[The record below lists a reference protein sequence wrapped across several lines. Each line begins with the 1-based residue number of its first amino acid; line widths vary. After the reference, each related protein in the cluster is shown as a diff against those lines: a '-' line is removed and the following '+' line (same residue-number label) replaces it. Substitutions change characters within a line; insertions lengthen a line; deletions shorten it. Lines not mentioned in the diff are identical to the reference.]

1 MSHIFII
8 TTPLIKTLLYLT
20 VHNLLIIT
28 ILGGTLLTLFI
39 YYIYSSINRRES
51 LNIIKDNNIIYFNLS
66 DDELFS
72 IKIDDNETLSD
83 ALLNAIKEEFTT
95 IKDIVDRVYFINFR
109 DDKLYRELNEFIQKN
124 ID

>member
-8 TTPLIKTLLYLT
+8 TTPLIKALLYLIT
-20 VHNLLIIT
+20 ENLLTIT
-28 ILGGTLLTLFI
+28 IFSVTILTLFTH
-39 YYIYSSINRRES
+39 YIYSSINRRES

-83 ALLNAIKEEFTT
+83 ALFNAINEELTT
-95 IKDIVDRVYFINFR
+95 IKDIVDRVDFINFR
-109 DDKLYRELNEFIQKN
+109 DDKLHKELNEFIQKN

>member
-8 TTPLIKTLLYLT
+8 TTPLIKALLYLT
-20 VHNLLIIT
+20 IENLLTIT
-28 ILGGTLLTLFI
+28 ILGIIFLTLFI

-72 IKIDDNETLSD
+72 IKIDDNEILSD
-83 ALLNAIKEEFTT
+83 ALLNAIKEEFNT
-95 IKDIVDRVYFINFR
+95 IKDIVDRVDFINFR

>member
-8 TTPLIKTLLYLT
+8 TTPLIKALLYLT
-20 VHNLLIIT
+20 IENLLTIT
-28 ILGGTLLTLFI
+28 ILGIIFLTLFI

-83 ALLNAIKEEFTT
+83 ALLNAINEELTT
-95 IKDIVDRVYFINFR
+95 IKDIVDRVDFINFR

>member
-8 TTPLIKTLLYLT
+8 TIPLIKTLLYLIIE
-20 VHNLLIIT
+20 NLLIIT
-28 ILGGTLLTLFI
+28 ILGGFFLTLFI

-72 IKIDDNETLSD
+72 IKIDDNDTLSD
-83 ALLNAIKEEFTT
+83 ALLNAIKKEFNS
-95 IKDIVDRVYFINFR
+95 IKDIVDRVDFINFR
-109 DDKLYRELNEFIQKN
+109 DDKLYRELNKFIQEN

>member
-8 TTPLIKTLLYLT
+8 TTPLIKSLLYLI
-20 VHNLLIIT
+20 VENLLTIT
-28 ILGGTLLTLFI
+28 ILAVTILTIFI

-72 IKIDDNETLSD
+72 IKIDDNETLSE
-83 ALLNAIKEEFTT
+83 ALFNAIKREFDTL
-95 IKDIVDRVYFINFR
+95 KDIIDRVNFINFK
-109 DDKLYRELNEFIQKN
+109 DDKLYKELNEFIQEN

>member
-8 TTPLIKTLLYLT
+8 TTPLIKSLLYLI
-20 VHNLLIIT
+20 VENLLTIT
-28 ILGGTLLTLFI
+28 ILAVTILTIFI
-39 YYIYSSINRRES
+39 YYIYSSVNRRES

-72 IKIDDNETLSD
+72 IKIDDNETLSE
-83 ALLNAIKEEFTT
+83 ALFNAIKREFDTL
-95 IKDIVDRVYFINFR
+95 KDIIDRVNFINFK
-109 DDKLYRELNEFIQKN
+109 DDKLYKELNEFIQEN

>member
-8 TTPLIKTLLYLT
+8 TTPLIKTLLYLIT
-20 VHNLLIIT
+20 ENLLIIT
-28 ILGGTLLTLFI
+28 ISSIAFLTLFM
-39 YYIYSSINRRES
+39 YYVYSSINRRES

-72 IKIDDNETLSD
+72 IKIEDNETLSD
-83 ALLNAIKEEFTT
+83 ALFNAINEELTT
-95 IKDIVDRVYFINFR
+95 IKDIVDRVDFINFR
-109 DDKLYRELNEFIQKN
+109 DDKLYRELNKFIQEN

>member
-8 TTPLIKTLLYLT
+8 TTPLIKALLYLT
-20 VHNLLIIT
+20 IENLLTIT
-28 ILGGTLLTLFI
+28 ILEIIFLTLFI

-72 IKIDDNETLSD
+72 IKIDDNEILSD
-83 ALLNAIKEEFTT
+83 ALLNAIKEEFNT
-95 IKDIVDRVYFINFR
+95 IKDIVDRVDFINFR